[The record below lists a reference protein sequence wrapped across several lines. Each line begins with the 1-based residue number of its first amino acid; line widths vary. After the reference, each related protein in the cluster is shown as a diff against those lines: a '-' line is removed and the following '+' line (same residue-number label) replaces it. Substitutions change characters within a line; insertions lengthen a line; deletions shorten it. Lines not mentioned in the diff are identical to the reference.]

1 MIKDYFIEKVE
12 NAIEKAIA
20 ANKLGSMTD
29 YTKGSLSV
37 ERPKNADFGDYA
49 VNVS

>member
-1 MIKDYFIEKVE
+1 MIKDYFIEQIE
-12 NAIEKAIA
+12 NAILKAINA
-20 ANKLGSMTD
+20 QKLGQMSE
-29 YTKGSLSV
+29 YTKGSLVV